1 MVYRQNETYNVMSE
15 RVGIMMPVPYVYR
28 LSLRFAPRNTHTDL
42 PSLEILLT
50 EHDLLKKKVLS
61 LTPTVS
67 KQLREAGDSASL
79 SWLATALTSLKK

>member
-1 MVYRQNETYNVMSE
+1 M
-15 RVGIMMPVPYVYR
+15 
-28 LSLRFAPRNTHTDL
+28 
-42 PSLEILLT
+42 LLT